1 MDVMRAHRRP
11 RFSPGDRYAYSNLSY
26 WLLGKVIERA
36 SGLPYEEYLRREIFA
51 PLGATAGEMNT
62 TIADVGEFA
71 RGYQRKYSA
80 MGVFTRLAVRRE
92 FGDAADGF
100 WLV

>member
-1 MDVMRAHRRP
+1 MHRTEDATFDEERALVDVMRAHRRP
-11 RFSPGDRYAYSNLSY
+11 RFSPGDRYAYSNLS
-26 WLLGKVIERA
+26 
-36 SGLPYEEYLRREIFA
+36 YEEYLRREIFA